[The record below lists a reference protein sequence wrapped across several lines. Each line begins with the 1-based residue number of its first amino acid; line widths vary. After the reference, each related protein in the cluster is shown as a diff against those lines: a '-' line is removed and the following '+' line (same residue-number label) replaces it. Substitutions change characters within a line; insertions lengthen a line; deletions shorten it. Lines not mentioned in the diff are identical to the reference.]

1 MQGPSI
7 TLSHFFPTH
16 HCIKKVF
23 VQPTVVE
30 NHSKSLILTTSS
42 YCPNNISV
50 LAFLPL
56 VTWLTNYLLNWKF
69 KWDFFGDFQ
78 TLWSSSYHFLFE
90 KSAAAAVLFNQFLQT
105 FEWWWVWVFGKLWKQ
120 QILDG
125 VNNLTAVTTNTF
137 FSVNTEIN
145 RWWCFQLFPVHLR
158 KQLRFPLSSFPS
170 QRYRLRLLLHIVAKH
185 QFLFP
190 KTLLKNLVTYLN
202 FTKILTCPSR

>member
-30 NHSKSLILTTSS
+30 IRSKSLILSKLRAKRA
-42 YCPNNISV
+42 YCLNNISV

-78 TLWSSSYHFLFE
+78 TLWSYHFLFE

-145 RWWCFQLFPVHLR
+145 RWWCFQLFGFFSRPFT
-158 KQLRFPLSSFPS
+158 KAAKISSFQFPISTISTPS
-170 QRYRLRLLLHIVAKH
+170 APTHCGKTPIFVPKNPFKKLH
-185 QFLFP
+185 
-190 KTLLKNLVTYLN
+190 
-202 FTKILTCPSR
+202 